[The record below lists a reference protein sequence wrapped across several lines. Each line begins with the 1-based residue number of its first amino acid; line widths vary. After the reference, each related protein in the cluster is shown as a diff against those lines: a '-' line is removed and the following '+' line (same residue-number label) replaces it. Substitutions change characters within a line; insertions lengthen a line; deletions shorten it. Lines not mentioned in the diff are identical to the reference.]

1 MVNKKTLVL
10 GIIILIC
17 VFAISTT
24 YLLVGGFSEPSFHQF
39 NISDTCSCVVPE
51 TDNFDLTVSNNI
63 QRYVDYENELNITSY
78 NTKSESGSDE
88 MNKIIDSTLIGEE
101 KNIKGVSVH
110 YNEKTGVY
118 SILVGDSNSHD
129 NVLIT
134 CKDADLLLK
143 VYNSILF
150 KHTDA
155 DDNNSTNDDS
165 NTDSSAHE
173 SSLKSSRASEST
185 SSSAG
190 QPEGYIDRDKDFD

>member
-24 YLLVGGFSEPSFHQF
+24 YLLVGGFSEPSFHQL
-39 NISDTCSCVVPE
+39 NISDTCYCMVPD

-63 QRYVDYENELNITSY
+63 QKYVDYENELNVTSY
-78 NTKSESGSDE
+78 NTQSESGRDE

-101 KNIKGVSVH
+101 KSIKGVTVH
-110 YNEKTGVY
+110 YNQKTGVY
-118 SILVGDSNSHD
+118 SVLVGNSNSHD

-134 CKDADLLLK
+134 CKDVDLLLR

-150 KHTDA
+150 KHVDVEDT
-155 DDNNSTNDDS
+155 NSTSDDS
-165 NTDSSAHE
+165 NTDSSNHANSVKSSSSSE
-173 SSLKSSRASEST
+173 SSST
-185 SSSAG
+185 RAG